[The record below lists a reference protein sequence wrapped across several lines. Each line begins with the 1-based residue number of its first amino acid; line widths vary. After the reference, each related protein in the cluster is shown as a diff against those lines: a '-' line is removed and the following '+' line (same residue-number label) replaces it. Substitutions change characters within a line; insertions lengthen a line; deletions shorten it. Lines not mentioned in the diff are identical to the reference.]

1 MPSRH
6 HRHHRDS
13 HHPPAGVA
21 TRDVI
26 REDFE
31 WLTTGTRL
39 RTSRL
44 VEEYILMQSVEGHA
58 HEGHAA
64 FRNHQF
70 ANTTMDDIIVALGR
84 DRKLVAQ
91 ERQALID
98 DIADWMRRAIAGK
111 TGNLLV
117 TTDGGCLLD
126 IGLFRQIEVEPA
138 NVLRGFYVGGLRDD
152 VGVRRRVETKYGVSI
167 GGGAAYLV
175 DIHQMERMNLDAR
188 ALARGSHEDQIDH
201 YREVGLIIADEGL
214 RTKFSPDRVRYL
226 YVRHRTGGGTSDDA
240 AMLAAGRLFGPSG
253 AIGAFLADAVDTL
266 EKYAARCADQD
277 DDVAAMIGKEW
288 AELGVSEEQLE
299 LATYL
304 CATPRDSDLEVPDSS
319 LRHFIEVNR
328 NLDQTAFES
337 HLAYIQ
343 GRPHARMKLASEE
356 TDSELFYRWFE
367 ERAQSS
373 GATSRVA

>member
-1 MPSRH
+1 M
-6 HRHHRDS
+6 
-13 HHPPAGVA
+13 A
-21 TRDVI
+21 
-26 REDFE
+26 
-31 WLTTGTRL
+31 TGTRL

-64 FRNHQF
+64 FRHHQF
-70 ANTTMDDIIVALGR
+70 ANTTMDDIIIALGR
-84 DRKLVAQ
+84 DRRLVAH

-98 DIADWMRRAIAGK
+98 DIADWVRRAIAGK
-111 TGNLLV
+111 AGNLLMAG
-117 TTDGGCLLD
+117 DGGCLLD

-152 VGVRRRVETKYGVSI
+152 VEVRRRVEARYGFAI

-188 ALARGSHEDQIDH
+188 ALAKGSHEDQIDR
-201 YREVGLIIADEGL
+201 YRQVGLIVADEGE
-214 RTKFSPDRVRYL
+214 RADFPPDRVRYL
-226 YVRHRTGGGTSDDA
+226 YIRHRTGGGTSDDA
-240 AMLAAGRLFGPSG
+240 AMLAAGKLFGPSA

-277 DDVAAMIGKEW
+277 DEIAAMIAGEW
-288 AELGVSEEQLE
+288 PDLDVSEDQLE

-304 CATPRDSDLEVPDSS
+304 CAVQHDGDFEVPDSS
-319 LRHFIEVNR
+319 LRHFIEVER
-328 NLDQTAFES
+328 NVDQTAFES

-343 GRPHARMKLASEE
+343 ARPHARMKLASEE

-367 ERAQSS
+367 ERWKSAK
-373 GATSRVA
+373 R